1 MVVVQVDMRKA
12 DVSGAKLQECRLQR
26 ADLADCTLANT
37 QLQGAHLE
45 GANLAAANLQ
55 YANLEGACLRGASLE
70 GANVGAAQFMGAD
83 LCGTPLCPSQIRRFI
98 LSGALSEPRVHVWFA
113 VQARGVP
120 AAAVGRGEQP
130 RHQLGGSAAG
140 GRARGRCDTHGA
152 GGDTRH
158 AEEPAVQEPDEG
170 RRVHLARG

>member
-1 MVVVQVDMRKA
+1 MVVQVDMRKA

-45 GANLAAANLQ
+45 GANLAGANLQ

-83 LCGTPLCPSQIRRFI
+83 LCATPLCPSQIRRII
-98 LSGALSEPRVHVWFA
+98 LSGALSDYLWWLLLRR
-113 VQARGVP
+113 RGACLLRLSG
-120 AAAVGRGEQP
+120 AASNQGTNW
-130 RHQLGGSAAG
+130 AG
-140 GRARGRCDTHGA
+140 VLLEGALVDDATHTALA
-152 GGDTRH
+152 GILATQKNPQYKSQMKGV
-158 AEEPAVQEPDEG
+158 ACISLEG
-170 RRVHLARG
+170 K